1 MKNTILLLLSLFFLC
16 NLSAQI
22 EYNFEIQTN
31 PDSTFNLLVIE
42 QLSTDRSKIE
52 KFSNLDTATLQNR
65 LYSDINAA
73 YERIAR
79 LSRQIDNQVSL
90 RNQLI
95 SALNSQGINDY
106 VLNTRERLD
115 SFYVAPSWTYRTAGD
130 TAQVL
135 TPQVMAN
142 NLTRLKNQANAPV
155 FLILPNSPN
164 NIRIRFYQP
173 SDSGGFQLTNKIV
186 ELYSNDS
193 RVYVGTDAD
202 GLRHIFVK
210 RRQ

>member
-1 MKNTILLLLSLFFLC
+1 MKNTILLLLSLFFVC
-16 NLSAQI
+16 NLSAQV
-22 EYNFEIQTN
+22 EFDFEIERN
-31 PDSTFNLLVIE
+31 PDSTYNLLIIE

-79 LSRQIDNQVSL
+79 LNRQIDQQVLL

-173 SDSGGFQLTNKIV
+173 NDSGGFQLTDRFV

>member
-1 MKNTILLLLSLFFLC
+1 MKNTILILSLFFVC

-42 QLSTDRSKIE
+42 QLSDDRSKID
-52 KFSNLDTATLQNR
+52 KYANMDTTAIQGR

-79 LSRQIDNQVSL
+79 INRQIDDQVSL

-115 SFYVAPSWTYRTAGD
+115 SFYMAPSWAYRTAGD
-130 TAQVL
+130 TLQVL
-135 TPQVMAN
+135 TPQLMAN
-142 NLTRLKNQANAPV
+142 NLTRLKNQANEPV

-164 NIRIRFYQP
+164 NIKIRFYEAN
-173 SDSGGFQLTNKIV
+173 DSGGFQLTDRIV
-186 ELYSNDS
+186 DLYSNDS

-202 GLRHIFVK
+202 GLRHVFVK

>member
-1 MKNTILLLLSLFFLC
+1 MKNTLTVILLFFVC
-16 NLSAQI
+16 SLSAQI

-42 QLSTDRSKIE
+42 QLSDDRSKID
-52 KFSNLDTATLQNR
+52 KFSNLDTASLQGR

-79 LSRQIDNQVSL
+79 LNREIDDQVSL

-95 SALNSQGINDY
+95 SALNSQGINNY

-115 SFYVAPSWTYRTAGD
+115 SFYVAPSWTYRTTGD
-130 TAQVL
+130 TVQVL

-142 NLTRLKNQANAPV
+142 NLTRFKNQANEPV

-164 NIRIRFYQP
+164 NIRIRFYEP
-173 SDSGGFQLTNKIV
+173 NDSGGFQLTDKIV

-193 RVYVGTDAD
+193 RVYVGTDAN
-202 GLRHIFVK
+202 GLRHVFVK

>member
-1 MKNTILLLLSLFFLC
+1 MKNTILLLLSLFFVC
-16 NLSAQI
+16 NLSAQV
-22 EYNFEIQTN
+22 EFDFEIERN
-31 PDSTFNLLVIE
+31 PDSTYNLLIIE

-79 LSRQIDNQVSL
+79 LNRQIDQQVLL

-95 SALNSQGINDY
+95 SALNSQGINNY

-173 SDSGGFQLTNKIV
+173 NDSGGFQLTDRFV

>member
-1 MKNTILLLLSLFFLC
+1 MKNTILLLLSLFFVC

-31 PDSTFNLLVIE
+31 SDSTFNLLVIE

-79 LSRQIDNQVSL
+79 LNRQIDQQVSL

-95 SALNSQGINDY
+95 VALNSQGINDY

-173 SDSGGFQLTNKIV
+173 NDSGGFQLTDRFV

>member
-1 MKNTILLLLSLFFLC
+1 MKNTILLLLSLFFVC

-79 LSRQIDNQVSL
+79 LNRQIDQQVSL

-95 SALNSQGINDY
+95 VALNSQGINDY

-115 SFYVAPSWTYRTAGD
+115 SFYVAPSWTYRTTGD

-142 NLTRLKNQANAPV
+142 NLTRLKNQANEPV

-173 SDSGGFQLTNKIV
+173 NDSGGFELTDIFV

-193 RVYVGTDAD
+193 RVYIGTDAD
-202 GLRHIFVK
+202 GLRHVFVK